1 MRTIAKAAIA
11 AGFFCW
17 AAFATGPLMA
27 QGPYCYFDPKF
38 NARVCIP
45 DQRYYRP
52 EAVFS
57 FLWTR
62 LFRRSNLLSSVW
74 NLLSRRFHSSEPRMH
89 SDWLVALLRHREVVA
104 GRTAIIGQAAQ

>member
-11 AGFFCW
+11 ASFFCW
-17 AAFATGPLMA
+17 AVFAPGRSTA

-52 EAVFS
+52 KRYFPFYGRAYFGDP
-57 FLWTR
+57 TCY
-62 LFRRSNLLSSVW
+62 
-74 NLLSRRFHSSEPRMH
+74 PQYGICCP
-89 SDWLVALLRHREVVA
+89 A
-104 GRTAIIGQAAQ
+104 GFILQNRVCIAIGW